1 VKEVPY
7 ALIRLAAG
15 TVATA
20 WCIWVFATQ
29 GRVLE
34 TFLGL
39 VLFGAGW
46 VAARRFA
53 RPVKKTK
60 EPPWLDTALPI
71 ALAGLAIL
79 PAALYPFLGNVSFT
93 VAVAIV
99 VMFLAGMSL
108 SLGLGPYAN
117 EKVALKARWLG

>member
-1 VKEVPY
+1 MKEVPY

-15 TVATA
+15 GVATA
-20 WCIWVFATQ
+20 WCIWVFVSQ

-46 VAARRFA
+46 VAARHFA
-53 RPVKKTK
+53 EPLGKRKA
-60 EPPWLDTALPI
+60 PPWLDTALPI
-71 ALAGLAIL
+71 ALASLAIL
-79 PAALYPFLGNVSFT
+79 PAALYPFLGNISLT

-117 EKVALKARWLG
+117 QKVGLKAKWLS